1 MTTFSAYLLD
11 FIKEGTPEWYYCEAH
26 SSGNV
31 MSGRDKAKELSSMSG
46 SNRTPYY
53 IYFSLNQKKFVL
65 ITNNIYSM
73 IDMTND
79 ELFMHD
85 MRKDIGNHIS
95 KSNFSFRRSRRNKS
109 VRKSRRRRSKSV
121 KKSRSKRNKSVRK
134 SKRRKSLRK
143 SRRRN

>member
-1 MTTFSAYLLD
+1 
-11 FIKEGTPEWYYCEAH
+11 
-26 SSGNV
+26 
-31 MSGRDKAKELSSMSG
+31 MSVRDKAKELSSMSG

-85 MRKDIGNHIS
+85 MRKDIGNH
-95 KSNFSFRRSRRNKS
+95 K
-109 VRKSRRRRSKSV
+109 
-121 KKSRSKRNKSVRK
+121 
-134 SKRRKSLRK
+134 
-143 SRRRN
+143 